1 MGGLGWRNGKLSGY
15 ISQDVLEV
23 VWDRKISRED
33 FIEEEDG

>member
-1 MGGLGWRNGKLSGY
+1 LGGLGWRNGELSGA
-15 ISQDVLEV
+15 QHAVEV